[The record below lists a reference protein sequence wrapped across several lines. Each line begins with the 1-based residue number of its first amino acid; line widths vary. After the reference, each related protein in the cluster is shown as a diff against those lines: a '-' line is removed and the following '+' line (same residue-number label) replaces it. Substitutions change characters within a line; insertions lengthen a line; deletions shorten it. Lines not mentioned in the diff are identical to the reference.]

1 LSAKKN
7 CTEVINLQV
16 MIHPREFEPMFAT
29 FFLLKLVQMFFP
41 GKVGS
46 NWCHS
51 CIIGKKCMAYS
62 TSGV

>member
-1 LSAKKN
+1 
-7 CTEVINLQV
+7 
-16 MIHPREFEPMFAT
+16 MIHPKEFEPMFAI
-29 FFLLKLVQMFFP
+29 FILLKLVQMFFP

-51 CIIGKKCMAYS
+51 CIIGKKCMSYS